1 MNKVSTKT
9 RYRKALVLVAVM
21 WIIVLL
27 TLIVAVVAQSG
38 MIDTRIT
45 HVAAERMRCKWAC
58 RGGLEMAVAVLND
71 DATEDET
78 AGAGDSY
85 YDIWSSA
92 VTDFNSVPLD
102 DGCTFTVEV
111 IDEAG
116 KLNINTATKEQLFYI
131 PDMTEDIADSIIDWR
146 DGDDDISQG
155 GAESGYY
162 LNLPFGYETRN
173 AGFKTIRE
181 LLLVKGV
188 TRGLF
193 LGDATLDETV
203 SDINAGWINYLTCYS
218 YDTNKDSEGNDR
230 INVNSANESQLTS
243 ELGISQGHAAWIV
256 ANRSFDSIAGLI
268 SANSPAEPREGGDSG
283 QAQPLDLQTYYSIV
297 DKITVSDEN
306 VVQGK
311 VNINTAPEYVLQ
323 ALFEGDEQAAYDVV
337 AYRESLGV
345 GITSLAELQGLESVD
360 AELIRKIIGSLTT
373 RSNVY
378 TVHSIAKANA
388 TGVTRKLET
397 VVDRSKSPTEILY
410 FRAGAIH

>member
-1 MNKVSTKT
+1 MNNVSTKT
-9 RYRKALVLVAVM
+9 EYRKALVLVAVM

-45 HVAAERMRCKWAC
+45 HVAADRMRCKWSC
-58 RGGLEMAVAVLND
+58 RAGLEMAVAVLND

-78 AGAGDSY
+78 IAGGDSF
-85 YDIWSSA
+85 YDIWSDTA
-92 VTDFNSVPLD
+92 ADFNSVPLD
-102 DGCTFTVEV
+102 DACTFTVEI

-116 KLNINTATKEQLFYI
+116 KININTATKEQLFYL

-146 DGDDDISQG
+146 DSDDDISQG

-173 AGFKTIRE
+173 ADFKTIRE

-193 LGDATLDETV
+193 YGDATLDENV
-203 SDINAGWINYLTCYS
+203 SEYNAGWINYLTCYS
-218 YDTNKDSEGNDR
+218 YDSNKDTEGGDR
-230 INVNSANESQLTS
+230 VNVNSASESQLRS
-243 ELGISQGHAAWIV
+243 QLGISQGHAAWIV
-256 ANRSFDSIAGLI
+256 ANRSFDNIGELI
-268 SANSPAEPREGGDSG
+268 SANSPAEPRQGGNSS
-283 QAQPLDLQTYYSIV
+283 QAQVLDLQTYYSIV
-297 DKITVSDEN
+297 DKITVSDGDM
-306 VVQGK
+306 VQGK
-311 VNINTAPEYVLQ
+311 VNINTAPEYVLR
-323 ALFEGDEQAAYDVV
+323 ALFEGDDQAAYDIV
-337 AYRESLGV
+337 AYRQSLGV
-345 GITSLAELQGLESVD
+345 GITILAELQGLESID
-360 AELIRKIIGSLTT
+360 AELMRKVLGSLTT

-388 TGVTRKLET
+388 TGITRKLET

>member
-78 AGAGDSY
+78 AGAGD
-85 YDIWSSA
+85 A

-102 DGCTFTVEV
+102 DACAFTVEV
-111 IDEAG
+111 VDEAG

-193 LGDATLDETV
+193 YGDATQDENV
-203 SDINAGWINYLTCYS
+203 SEFNAGWINYLTCYS

-230 INVNSANESQLTS
+230 VNVNSASESQLTS
-243 ELGISQGHAAWIV
+243 QLGISQGHAAWIV
-256 ANRSFDSIAGLI
+256 ANRNFDSIAGLI
-268 SANSPAEPREGGDSG
+268 SANSPAEPREGGNNNE
-283 QAQPLDLQTYYSIV
+283 AQPLDLQTYYSIV
-297 DKITVSDEN
+297 DKITVSDADI
-306 VVQGK
+306 VPGR
-311 VNINTAPEYVLQ
+311 VNINTAPEYVLL
-323 ALFEGDEQAAYDVV
+323 ALFEGDETAAYDIV
-337 AYRESLGV
+337 AYRESLGA
-345 GITSLAELQGLESVD
+345 GITSLSELQGLESLDV
-360 AELIRKIIGSLTT
+360 ELARKVIGSLTT

-378 TVHSIAKANA
+378 TVYSTAKAGA
-388 TGVTRKLET
+388 TGVTRKLEA

>member
-21 WIIVLL
+21 WIIILL
-27 TLIVAVVAQSG
+27 TLIVAVVAQTG

-58 RGGLEMAVAVLND
+58 RGGLEMAVAILND

-78 AGAGDSY
+78 APAGDSF
-85 YDIWSSA
+85 YDMWSST

-102 DGCTFTVEV
+102 DACTFTVEV

-181 LLLVKGV
+181 LLLVKDI
-188 TRGLF
+188 TRGL
-193 LGDATLDETV
+193 LYGDMTLDENV
-203 SDINAGWINYLTCYS
+203 SEYNAGWINYLTCYS
-218 YDTNKDSEGNDR
+218 YDTNKDAEGNDR
-230 INVNSANESQLTS
+230 INVNSANESRLTS
-243 ELGISQGHAAWIV
+243 QLGISRAHARWIV
-256 ANRSFDSIAGLI
+256 ANRSFYSIADLI
-268 SANSPAEPREGGDSG
+268 SANSPPAPPEGGNNA
-283 QAQPLDLQTYYSIV
+283 QAQVLDLQTYYSIV

-306 VVQGK
+306 LVPGR
-311 VNINTAPEYVLQ
+311 VNINTASEYVLL
-323 ALFEGDEQAAYDVV
+323 ALFEGNETAAYDIV
-337 AYRESLGV
+337 AYRQSLGA
-345 GITSLAELQGLESVD
+345 GITSLAELQGLESLDV
-360 AELIRKIIGSLTT
+360 ELARRVIGLLTT

-378 TVHSIAKANA
+378 TVYSTATASA
-388 TGVTRKLET
+388 TGVTRKLEA

>member
-1 MNKVSTKT
+1 MNRISTKT
-9 RYRKALVLVAVM
+9 EYRKALVLVAVM

-45 HVAAERMRCKWAC
+45 HVAAERMRCKWSC
-58 RGGLEMAVAVLND
+58 RAGLEMAVAVLND

-78 AGAGDSY
+78 TAAGDSF
-85 YDIWSSA
+85 YDIWSST

-102 DGCTFTVEV
+102 DACTFTVEV

-116 KLNINTATKEQLFYI
+116 KLNINTATKDQLFYI
-131 PDMTEDIADSIIDWR
+131 PDMTDDIADSIIDWR

-181 LLLVKGV
+181 LLLVKDI

-193 LGDATLDETV
+193 YGDARLDETV
-203 SDINAGWINYLTCYS
+203 SEYNAGWINYLTCYS
-218 YDTNKDSEGNDR
+218 YDTNKDAEGNDR
-230 INVNSANESQLTS
+230 VNVNSANESQLTS
-243 ELGISQGHAAWIV
+243 QLGISQGHASWIV
-256 ANRSFDSIAGLI
+256 ANRSFDSIGDLI
-268 SANSPAEPREGGDSG
+268 SANSPAKPQEGGNNN
-283 QAQPLDLQTYYSIV
+283 QAQVLDLQTYYSIV
-297 DKITVSDEN
+297 DKITVTDDD
-306 VVQGK
+306 VTPGR
-311 VNINTAPEYVLQ
+311 VNINTAPEYVLL
-323 ALFEGDEQAAYDVV
+323 ALFEGDEQAAYNVV
-337 AYRESLGV
+337 AHRESLGA
-345 GITSLAELQGLESVD
+345 GITSLAELKGLESVD

-378 TVHSIAKANA
+378 TVHSIAEANA